1 MLGKFCCRLHVS
13 VNLWHWNM
21 IKLGVKQG
29 KIGYQAFD
37 ILQIVMHCLWLMI
50 MFCDPPFP
58 ADHIYGFSCWLF
70 IYEMW
75 TTHYAHTD
83 SYSCSWENHEGMLLW

>member
-1 MLGKFCCRLHVS
+1 MLGKFYCRLHVS
-13 VNLWHWNM
+13 VNMWHWNM

-29 KIGYQAFD
+29 KIGHQAFD

-58 ADHIYGFSCWLF
+58 ADHIYGFSCWSF

-83 SYSCSWENHEGMLLW
+83 SYSCCWENHEGMPLW